1 MSQTTRLRIFREDH
15 NFAAAHFLPEMGKCE
30 RLHGHNYYVTVELS
44 AAPGPDNTVID
55 FNSINP
61 IIKRICDGL
70 DHRILLARDDKRIRL
85 VVTQQEIE
93 ASVGDKRFVFPRE
106 DCVILPL
113 PATTVE
119 LLAAHVCGLLA
130 GELAAMIPGLEWVEA
145 GVKEGASQMALHRID
160 MGKILK

>member
-1 MSQTTRLRIFREDH
+1 MSQTTRLKIFREDH

-30 RLHGHNYYVTVELS
+30 RLHGHNYYVSVEIS

-61 IIKRICDGL
+61 LIKRICDGL
-70 DHRILLARDDKRIRL
+70 DHRILLARDDKRIGL
-85 VVTQQEIE
+85 IVTEREIE
-93 ASVGDKRFVFPRE
+93 AVVGSKRFVFPRE

-130 GELAAMIPGLEWVEA
+130 GELSVMIAGLEWVEA
-145 GVKEGASQMALHRID
+145 GVKEGASQMALHRVD
-160 MGKILK
+160 MGKMVK

>member
-30 RLHGHNYYVTVELS
+30 RLHGHNYYVTAEIS
-44 AAPGPDNTVID
+44 AAPGPDNTIID

-85 VVTQQEIE
+85 IVTQQEIE
-93 ASVGDKRFVFPRE
+93 AIVGSKRFVFPRE
-106 DCVILPL
+106 DCAILPL

-130 GELAAMIPGLEWVEA
+130 GELASMIPGLEWVEA
-145 GVKEGASQMALHRID
+145 GVREGASQMALHRVD
-160 MGKILK
+160 MGKMVK

>member
-1 MSQTTRLRIFREDH
+1 MRISREDH

-30 RLHGHNYYVTVELS
+30 RLHGHNYYVTAELS
-44 AAPGPDNTVID
+44 AAPGTDNTVID

-70 DHRILLARDDKRIRL
+70 DHRILLARDDARVRL
-85 VVTQQEIE
+85 VVTEREIE
-93 ASVGDKRFVFPRE
+93 AIVGNKRFVFPRE

-113 PATTVE
+113 SATTVE

-130 GELAAMIPGLEWVEA
+130 GELAPLIPGLEWVEA
-145 GVKEGASQMALHRID
+145 GVKEGASQMALHRMD
-160 MGKILK
+160 MGKVVE

>member
-1 MSQTTRLRIFREDH
+1 MRIFREDH

-30 RLHGHNYYVTVELS
+30 RLHGHNYYVTVEIS
-44 AAPGPDNTVID
+44 SAPGPDNTVID

-70 DHRILLARDDKRIRL
+70 DHRILLARDDKRISL
-85 VVTQQEIE
+85 EVTELEVE
-93 ASVGDKRFVFPRE
+93 ARAGGKRFVFPRE
-106 DCVILPL
+106 DCVMLPL

-130 GELAAMIPGLEWVEA
+130 GELSAMIPGLEWVEA
-145 GVKEGASQMALHRID
+145 GVKEGASQMALHR
-160 MGKILK
+160 MNMTKVAK

>member
-1 MSQTTRLRIFREDH
+1 MRISREDH

-30 RLHGHNYYVTVELS
+30 RLHGHNYYVTAELS
-44 AAPGPDNTVID
+44 AAPGTDNTVID

-70 DHRILLARDDKRIRL
+70 DHRILLARDDARVRL
-85 VVTQQEIE
+85 VVTEREIE
-93 ASVGDKRFVFPRE
+93 AIVGSKRFVFPRE

-130 GELAAMIPGLEWVEA
+130 GELSAMIPGLEWVEA
-145 GVKEGASQMALHRID
+145 GVKEGASQMALHRMD
-160 MGKILK
+160 MGKVVE